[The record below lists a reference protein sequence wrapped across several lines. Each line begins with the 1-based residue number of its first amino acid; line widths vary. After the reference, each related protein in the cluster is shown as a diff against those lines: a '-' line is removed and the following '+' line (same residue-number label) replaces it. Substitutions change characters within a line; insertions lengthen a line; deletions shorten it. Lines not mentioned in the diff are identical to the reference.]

1 MKIHLYTELAI
12 RSDQLLW
19 RRDLA
24 VRDFPVDAFAQL
36 FFRLIWKHFRGVLPN
51 ESAGSFKP

>member
-1 MKIHLYTELAI
+1 MKIHLYPELTI

-24 VRDFPVDAFAQL
+24 VRVFPADAFAQL
-36 FFRLIWKHFRGVLPN
+36 FFHLIWKHFRGVLPN
-51 ESAGSFKP
+51 ASAGIFKP

>member
-1 MKIHLYTELAI
+1 MKIPLYPELTFLPE
-12 RSDQLLW
+12 QLFW

-24 VRDFPVDAFAQL
+24 VRAFSADAFAKL
-36 FFRLIWKHFRGVLPN
+36 IFHLIWKHFRGVLPN